1 MQNMNPTPRPG
12 FLAALKRGFK
22 GRCPACGEGKLY
34 WRYLKVEP
42 ACRAC
47 GHDLA
52 QYPADDGPAY
62 FTILI
67 VGHLIVAP
75 LLLFPFIWQAPVA
88 LVLAASPAQAA
99 RAARQAAR
107 RLGQPGGDA
116 WLHGEAAWRCGEGL
130 VAEDLPSAIPAAL
143 LRARGLAVA

>member
-1 MQNMNPTPRPG
+1 MVSMTQPPPRPS
-12 FLAALKRGFK
+12 FFTALKRGLK
-22 GRCPACGEGKLY
+22 GRCPVCGEGALF

-42 ACRAC
+42 ACPAC

-75 LLLFPFIWQAPVA
+75 ILLFPFIWQAPLW
-88 LVLAASPAQAA
+88 LV
-99 RAARQAAR
+99 
-107 RLGQPGGDA
+107 
-116 WLHGEAAWRCGEGL
+116 
-130 VAEDLPSAIPAAL
+130 IPATL
-143 LRARGLAVA
+143 LPLAGLTLLLLPRIKGAFIGGLYVLGVKESDAHLHSADAAD

>member
-1 MQNMNPTPRPG
+1 MELMTQAPRPS
-12 FLAALKRGFK
+12 FITALKRGLK
-22 GRCPACGEGKLY
+22 GRCPACGDGLLF

-42 ACRAC
+42 ACTAC

-75 LLLFPFIWQAPVA
+75 ILLFPFIWQAPLWV
-88 LVLAASPAQAA
+88 V
-99 RAARQAAR
+99 
-107 RLGQPGGDA
+107 
-116 WLHGEAAWRCGEGL
+116 
-130 VAEDLPSAIPAAL
+130 IPATLLPLAGLTLLLLPRIKGAFIGGLYAL
-143 LRARGLAVA
+143 GVKEADAHLHSADAAD